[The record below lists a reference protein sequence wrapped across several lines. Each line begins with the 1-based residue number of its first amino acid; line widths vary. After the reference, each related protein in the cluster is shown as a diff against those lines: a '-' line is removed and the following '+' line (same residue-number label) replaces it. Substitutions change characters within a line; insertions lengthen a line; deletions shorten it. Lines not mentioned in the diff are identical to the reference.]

1 MKKNINIY
9 NIYDT
14 IVSEAIC
21 RFHKFNKNEKCVITI
36 NPKDTKENIS
46 FLFNILKMN
55 NTLFK
60 DEFILNFSTIGKTLF
75 YKIKYRKF
83 HFIKVIK
90 LKKKHPFLI
99 NLYFDD
105 AKKGLINISKT
116 KIKELYNT
124 NIEPQDDI
132 FKEIY
137 LTYYK

>member
-1 MKKNINIY
+1 MTIY

-14 IVSEAIC
+14 IVSEAIF
-21 RFHKFNKNEKCVITI
+21 RFHKCNKDEKCIITI

-46 FLFNILKMN
+46 FLFNILKMD

-60 DEFILNFSTIGKTLF
+60 DKFVLNFSTIGKTLY

-83 HFIKVIK
+83 CFIKVIK
-90 LKKKHPFLI
+90 LKKKHPFLA

-105 AKKGLINISKT
+105 AKIGLINISKV

-124 NIEPQDDI
+124 NIELQDDI
-132 FKEIY
+132 FEKIY